1 LRPDAA
7 PRSGPKQKANPHFF
21 VFIRSSLSIPQLTPS
36 AYPPGPNAAWLLI
49 CPPPYPAC
57 ARRAVMPFPF
67 PIAGHRAPS
76 LPALLTW
83 QPRLRRSVGLPHHA
97 LPHHRPCRTP
107 SLPAP
112 LTYVAVTCVARSLA
126 VRLSLIAVGRAA
138 EPAMAAGVHV
148 PWRLRSSPTEP
159 RAPASMAG
167 VSGARTP
174 RLATGSHPDGRNRLA
189 QPSLP
194 YVVYVCLK
202 CFRCMLQ
209 LFHLD
214 VAKVD
219 WGCRT
224 CCIC

>member
-1 LRPDAA
+1 MQRGCSSVRP
-7 PRSGPKQKANPHFF
+7 
-21 VFIRSSLSIPQLTPS
+21 
-36 AYPPGPNAAWLLI
+36 LI
-49 CPPPYPAC
+49 Q
-57 ARRAVMPFPF
+57 RA
-67 PIAGHRAPS
+67 
-76 LPALLTW
+76 L
-83 QPRLRRSVGLPHHA
+83 VGLPRRFLSPSPVAARPRSLHSSPGSHA
-97 LPHHRPCRTP
+97 CVARSGYRTMPFPHHRPCRTP

-126 VRLSLIAVGRAA
+126 VHLSLIAVGRAA